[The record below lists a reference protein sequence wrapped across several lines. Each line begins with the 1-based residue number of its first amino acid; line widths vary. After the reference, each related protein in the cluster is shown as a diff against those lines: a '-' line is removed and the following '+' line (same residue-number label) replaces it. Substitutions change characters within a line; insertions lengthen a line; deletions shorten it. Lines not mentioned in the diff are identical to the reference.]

1 MKTRTFKTKN
11 WNNRI
16 YIKEIIFL
24 TQEDIDKKPF
34 LYAKKKVGDI
44 RLIYEKSGYIEKNGA
59 NYEILKATKE
69 DKKLYQILIA
79 NCKIKDLGMK
89 QKFIIDD
96 IEYIIQCDYW
106 SN

>member
-16 YIKEIIFL
+16 YIKEIVFL
-24 TQEDIDKKPF
+24 TQEDIDKRPF
-34 LYAKKKVGDI
+34 LYVNKKVGDI
-44 RLIYEKSGYIEKNGA
+44 RLIYEKTGYIEKNGA

-79 NCKIKDLGMK
+79 NCKIKDLGMR
-89 QKFIIDD
+89 QKFTIDD
-96 IEYIIQCDYW
+96 IEYIIHCDYS